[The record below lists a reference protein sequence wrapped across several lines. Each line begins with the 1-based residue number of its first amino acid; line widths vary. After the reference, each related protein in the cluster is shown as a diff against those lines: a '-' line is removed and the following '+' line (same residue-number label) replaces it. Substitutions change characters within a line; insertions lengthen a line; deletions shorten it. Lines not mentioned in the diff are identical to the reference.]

1 MFIYY
6 PVCLLVENLH
16 FHVGLALSLFLS
28 REREREREREGEM
41 GEMDEAAQPNN
52 RD

>member
-28 REREREREREGEM
+28 REREREGEM

>member
-16 FHVGLALSLFLS
+16 FHVGLSLSLFLS
-28 REREREREREGEM
+28 REREREREGVMR
-41 GEMDEAAQPNN
+41 EMDEAAQPNN

>member
-16 FHVGLALSLFLS
+16 FHVGLSLSLFLS
-28 REREREREREGEM
+28 REREREGEM